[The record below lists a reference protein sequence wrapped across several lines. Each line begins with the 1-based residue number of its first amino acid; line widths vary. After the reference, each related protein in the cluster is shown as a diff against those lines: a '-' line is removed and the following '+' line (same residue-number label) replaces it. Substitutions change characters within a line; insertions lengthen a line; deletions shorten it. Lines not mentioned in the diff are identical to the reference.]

1 MSEKILVP
9 VLGESITEAT
19 VSKWLKNEGD
29 KVEADE
35 PIVEL
40 ETEDSA
46 EDKEADAA
54 VENVSEEEEKKA
66 KKEDELEDYSKGVQ
80 KRIAT
85 LTKKMREQERAANSA
100 YEYAQSLQAENQ
112 KLKQSSTQLNK
123 NYLTEAQNRLNSQR
137 AQANAVLKNAYQEQD
152 WDKVTKAQ
160 SILDKITVEESR
172 LANTTP
178 VKVEQPTIYQNY
190 QAPSQMQASVQQP
203 AQPDPAAED
212 WASKNEWFGEDET
225 MNLAAFNIH
234 RKLVEEEGFDTSDA
248 TYYDEID
255 KRIRTEF
262 PHKFSTGDE
271 VKSNGK
277 MQQNVAPAGRSDS
290 SGRKRQVKLSA
301 SEVQMAKRLNVPLS
315 EYAKYIK
322 R

>member
-1 MSEKILVP
+1 MQEPQMNEEVQQDPIED
-9 VLGESITEAT
+9 GE
-19 VSKWLKNEGD
+19 
-29 KVEADE
+29 
-35 PIVEL
+35 IVEL
-40 ETEDSA
+40 EAEESS
-46 EDKEADAA
+46 EDKEAQAS
-54 VENVSEEEEKKA
+54 VEDVSAEEEKQV

-112 KLKQSSTQLNK
+112 KLKQSSTELNK
-123 NYLTEAQNRLNSQR
+123 NYLSEAQNRLNSQR

-160 SILDKITVEESR
+160 GILDKITVEESK
-172 LANTTP
+172 LANSTP
-178 VKVEQPTIYQNY
+178 VQVEQPTNYQNY
-190 QAPSQMQASVQQP
+190 QAPMQQQVPVQQP

-225 MNLAAFNIH
+225 MTLAAFNIH
-234 RKLVEEEGFDTSDA
+234 RKLIEEEGFDTSDA

-271 VKSNGK
+271 VKSNSK

>member
-1 MSEKILVP
+1 MLEPEVNEEIQQ
-9 VLGESITEAT
+9 ESIE
-19 VSKWLKNEGD
+19 EGQ
-29 KVEADE
+29 
-35 PIVEL
+35 IVEL
-40 ETEDSA
+40 EA
-46 EDKEADAA
+46 EESSDEAADAA
-54 VENVSEEEEKKA
+54 IEEAPVEEV
-66 KKEDELEDYSKGVQ
+66 KKEEELEDYSKGVQ

-100 YEYAQSLQAENQ
+100 YEYAQALQAENQ
-112 KLKQSSTQLNK
+112 NLKQSSTQLNK
-123 NYLTEAQNRLNSQR
+123 NYLSEAQNRLNSQR
-137 AQANAVLKNAYQEQD
+137 AQANAVLKNAYQDQD

-160 SILDKITVEESR
+160 GILDKITVEESK
-172 LANTTP
+172 LANTKS
-178 VKVEQPTIYQNY
+178 VAVEQPTNYQNY
-190 QAPSQMQASVQQP
+190 QAPMQQQAPVQQQ
-203 AQPDPAAED
+203 AKPDPEAED
-212 WASKNEWFGEDET
+212 WAGKNKWFGEDET
-225 MNLAAFNIH
+225 MTLAAFNIH
-234 RKLVEEEGFDTSDA
+234 RKLIEEEGFDTSDP

-271 VKSNGK
+271 VKSNSK

>member
-1 MSEKILVP
+1 MQEPQMNEEVQQDPIED
-9 VLGESITEAT
+9 GE
-19 VSKWLKNEGD
+19 
-29 KVEADE
+29 
-35 PIVEL
+35 IVEL
-40 ETEDSA
+40 ETEESA

-54 VENVSEEEEKKA
+54 VENVSEEEEKKV

-112 KLKQSSTQLNK
+112 KLKQSSTELNK
-123 NYLTEAQNRLNSQR
+123 NYLSEAQNRLNSQR

-160 SILDKITVEESR
+160 GILDKITVEESK
-172 LANTTP
+172 LANTKP
-178 VKVEQPTIYQNY
+178 VQVEQPTNYQNY
-190 QAPSQMQASVQQP
+190 QAPSQAQAPVQQP
-203 AQPDPAAED
+203 AKPDPAAED

-225 MNLAAFNIH
+225 MTLAAFNIH
-234 RKLVEEEGFDTSDA
+234 RKLIEEEGFDTSDT

-271 VKSNGK
+271 VKSNSK

-301 SEVQMAKRLNVPLS
+301 SEVQMAKRLNVPLG

>member
-1 MSEKILVP
+1 MQEPEINEEIQQEP
-9 VLGESITEAT
+9 VEDGE
-19 VSKWLKNEGD
+19 
-29 KVEADE
+29 
-35 PIVEL
+35 IVEV
-40 ETEDSA
+40 ET

-160 SILDKITVEESR
+160 GILDKITVEESR

-178 VKVEQPTIYQNY
+178 VQVEQPTNYQNY
-190 QAPSQMQASVQQP
+190 QAPSQVQAPVQQP

-225 MNLAAFNIH
+225 MTLAAFNIH

>member
-1 MSEKILVP
+1 MQEPQMNEEVQQDLIED
-9 VLGESITEAT
+9 GE
-19 VSKWLKNEGD
+19 
-29 KVEADE
+29 
-35 PIVEL
+35 IVEL
-40 ETEDSA
+40 ETEDFS
-46 EDKEADAA
+46 DNKESEVAI
-54 VENVSEEEEKKA
+54 ENVSEQEDKQV

-112 KLKQSSTQLNK
+112 QLKQSSTQLNK
-123 NYLTEAQNRLNSQR
+123 NYLSEAQNRLNSQR
-137 AQANAVLKNAYQEQD
+137 AQANAVLKNAYQDQD

-160 SILDKITVEESR
+160 GILDKITVEESK
-172 LANTTP
+172 LANNRL
-178 VKVEQPTIYQNY
+178 VVEKPINFQNY
-190 QAPSQMQASVQQP
+190 QAPMQQQAPVQQP
-203 AQPDPAAED
+203 AKPDPAAED

-225 MNLAAFNIH
+225 MTLAAFNIH
-234 RKLVEEEGFDTSDA
+234 RKLIEEEGFDTSDT

-271 VKSNGK
+271 VKSNSK

>member
-1 MSEKILVP
+1 MSEENAKVKEEEIVDE
-9 VLGESITEAT
+9 GE
-19 VSKWLKNEGD
+19 V
-29 KVEADE
+29 
-35 PIVEL
+35 VEL
-40 ETEDSA
+40 DTEEVSA
-46 EDKEADAA
+46 DKEAEA
-54 VENVSEEEEKKA
+54 VVEDVSVEEDKKV

-112 KLKQSSTQLNK
+112 KLKQNSTELNK
-123 NYLTEAQNRLNSQR
+123 NYLSEAQNRLTSQR

-160 SILDKITVEESR
+160 GILDKITVEESR
-172 LANTTP
+172 LVNNRP
-178 VKVEQPTIYQNY
+178 VIEQEQPNNY
-190 QAPSQMQASVQQP
+190 QTYQQP
-203 AQPDPAAED
+203 VQAQQMPQQQAKPDPEAED
-212 WASKNEWFGEDET
+212 WAEKNEWFGQDET
-225 MNLAAFNIH
+225 MTLAAFNIH
-234 RKLVEEEGFDTSDA
+234 RKLIEEEGFDTSDP

-290 SGRKRQVKLSA
+290 SGRKRKVKLSA

>member
-1 MSEKILVP
+1 MLEPEVNEEIQQ
-9 VLGESITEAT
+9 ESIE
-19 VSKWLKNEGD
+19 EGQ
-29 KVEADE
+29 
-35 PIVEL
+35 IVEL
-40 ETEDSA
+40 EA
-46 EDKEADAA
+46 EESSDEAANAA
-54 VENVSEEEEKKA
+54 IEEVPVEEV
-66 KKEDELEDYSKGVQ
+66 KKEEELEDYSKGVQ

-100 YEYAQSLQAENQ
+100 YEYAQALQAENQ
-112 KLKQSSTQLNK
+112 NLKQSSTQLNK
-123 NYLTEAQNRLNSQR
+123 NYLSEAQNRLNSQR
-137 AQANAVLKNAYQEQD
+137 AQANSVLKTAYQDQD

-160 SILDKITVEESR
+160 GILDKITVEESK
-172 LANTTP
+172 LANTKS
-178 VKVEQPTIYQNY
+178 VAVEQPTNYQNY
-190 QAPSQMQASVQQP
+190 QAPMQQQAPVQQQ
-203 AQPDPAAED
+203 AKPDPEAED
-212 WASKNEWFGEDET
+212 WASKNEWFGENET
-225 MNLAAFNIH
+225 MTLAAFNIH
-234 RKLVEEEGFDTSDA
+234 RKLIEEEGFDTSDS

-271 VKSNGK
+271 VKSNSK

>member
-1 MSEKILVP
+1 MQEPEMNEELQQDSIED
-9 VLGESITEAT
+9 GE
-19 VSKWLKNEGD
+19 
-29 KVEADE
+29 
-35 PIVEL
+35 IVEL
-40 ETEDSA
+40 ETEESA
-46 EDKEADAA
+46 EDKEADAV
-54 VENVSEEEEKKA
+54 VENVSEEEDKKV

-112 KLKQSSTQLNK
+112 QLKQSSTQLNK
-123 NYLTEAQNRLNSQR
+123 NYLSEAQNRLNSQR

-160 SILDKITVEESR
+160 GILDKITVEESK
-172 LANTTP
+172 LANTKP
-178 VKVEQPTIYQNY
+178 VQVEQPTNYQNY
-190 QAPSQMQASVQQP
+190 QAPSQAQAPVQQP
-203 AQPDPAAED
+203 AKPDPAAED

-225 MNLAAFNIH
+225 MTLAAFNIH
-234 RKLVEEEGFDTSDA
+234 RKLIEEEGFDTSDT

-271 VKSNGK
+271 VKSNSK

-301 SEVQMAKRLNVPLS
+301 SEVQMAKRLNVPLG

>member
-1 MSEKILVP
+1 MLETEVNKEIQQ
-9 VLGESITEAT
+9 ESIE
-19 VSKWLKNEGD
+19 EGQ
-29 KVEADE
+29 
-35 PIVEL
+35 IVEL
-40 ETEDSA
+40 EA
-46 EDKEADAA
+46 EESSDEAADAA
-54 VENVSEEEEKKA
+54 IEEAPVEEV
-66 KKEDELEDYSKGVQ
+66 KKEEELEDYSKGVQ

-100 YEYAQSLQAENQ
+100 YEYAQALQAENQ
-112 KLKQSSTQLNK
+112 NLKQSSTQLNK
-123 NYLTEAQNRLNSQR
+123 NYLSEAQNRLNSQR
-137 AQANAVLKNAYQEQD
+137 AQANAVLKNAYQDQD

-160 SILDKITVEESR
+160 GILDKITVEESK
-172 LANTTP
+172 LANTKS
-178 VKVEQPTIYQNY
+178 VAVEQPTNYQNY
-190 QAPSQMQASVQQP
+190 QAPMQQQAPVQQQ
-203 AQPDPAAED
+203 AKPDPEAED
-212 WASKNEWFGEDET
+212 WASKNEWFGENET
-225 MNLAAFNIH
+225 MTLAAFNIH
-234 RKLVEEEGFDTSDA
+234 RKLIEEEGFDTSDP

-271 VKSNGK
+271 VKSNSK